1 MASWICSRDAL
12 ALTTMA
18 VVQFSAVGM
27 NTLYKAANLK
37 GLSYFV
43 YFSYSCALG
52 TFLLLCI
59 WSVFSRKKLDSL
71 TPSVLYRIILL
82 SLISFFARIC
92 GFKGLEYSSP
102 TLSSAIGTLT
112 PAFTFILAVIF
123 RMEKVDGRIAS
134 TRAKAIGTA
143 VSVSGA
149 LLAVLYKGPEII
161 SPRSA
166 VAPVLSF
173 PHPLQTS
180 TTNWALGGGLLTVE
194 NLLNSSA
201 FILMRHIVMMYPNL
215 LTMSFLNNLFVTI
228 ITIPVS
234 FLVESDMSAWRLRQD
249 ITLIAVIFS
258 GFFGSAF
265 ISTVHTLCSFLKGPL
280 YIAIFAPVS
289 IVVAAAASVI
299 FLGDALYLGSV
310 IGAVILLLGFYAVL
324 WGKAKEEKS
333 MDCTGSDIS
342 GEASDGKTPLLRSPS
357 QENV

>member
-1 MASWICSRDAL
+1 
-12 ALTTMA
+12 
-18 VVQFSAVGM
+18 
-27 NTLYKAANLK
+27 
-37 GLSYFV
+37 
-43 YFSYSCALG
+43 
-52 TFLLLCI
+52 
-59 WSVFSRKKLDSL
+59 
-71 TPSVLYRIILL
+71 
-82 SLISFFARIC
+82 
-92 GFKGLEYSSP
+92 
-102 TLSSAIGTLT
+102 
-112 PAFTFILAVIF
+112 
-123 RMEKVDGRIAS
+123 MEKVDGRIAS

-234 FLVESDMSAWRLRQD
+234 FLVD
-249 ITLIAVIFS
+249 
-258 GFFGSAF
+258 
-265 ISTVHTLCSFLKGPL
+265 
-280 YIAIFAPVS
+280 
-289 IVVAAAASVI
+289 
-299 FLGDALYLGSV
+299 V